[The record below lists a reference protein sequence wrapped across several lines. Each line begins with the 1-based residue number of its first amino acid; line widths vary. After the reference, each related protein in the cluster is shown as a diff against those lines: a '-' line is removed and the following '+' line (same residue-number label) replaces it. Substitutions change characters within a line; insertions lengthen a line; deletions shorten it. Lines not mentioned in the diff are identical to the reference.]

1 MTAKE
6 RLYKILTDNPDYYP
20 LFVGWMTEYQVKK
33 DLMLK
38 ENPNLTEKDTF
49 VLLEGLFD
57 KWFKTDYPERF
68 MKYHR
73 EKEKL
78 LEESEN
84 LPAQEFAV
92 KLAELAKKYN
102 V

>member
-6 RLYKILTDNPDYYP
+6 RLYRILDDNPDLFP
-20 LFVGWMTEYQVKK
+20 LFMGCMAEYQVKK

-38 ENPNLTEKDTF
+38 ENPNTSEEEKL
-49 VLLEGLFD
+49 VLLQELFD

-84 LPAQEFAV
+84 LPAQEFGE

-102 V
+102 L